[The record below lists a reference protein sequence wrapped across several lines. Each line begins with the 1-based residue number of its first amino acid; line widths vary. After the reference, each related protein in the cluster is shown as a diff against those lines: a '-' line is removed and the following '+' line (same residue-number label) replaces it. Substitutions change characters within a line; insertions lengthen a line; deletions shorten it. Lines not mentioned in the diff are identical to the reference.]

1 MDENL
6 TELAVSSETPVNP
19 AGKTFT
25 QEEFDAKLS
34 KRVNK
39 ESSWFLTKLG
49 IEKKEDLDGIVEK
62 LEKLEKYKDYDELR
76 TQNESLQNLV
86 NSLQAEKSKTQY
98 MRAIEKADVDEEV
111 MELVYTKVTPNK
123 DEKVEDY
130 TKRVQDY
137 LKSHPNF
144 IKGTTSTIS
153 TSVDLTGK
161 TTNLGDT
168 NKRMN
173 DFIRKRK
180 E

>member
-1 MDENL
+1 MEENN
-6 TELAVSSETPVNP
+6 VVETTIAEIPTAP
-19 AGKTFT
+19 KTFT
-25 QEEFDAKLS
+25 QDEVNTMIANRLS
-34 KRVNK
+34 KSEK
-39 ESSWFLTKLG
+39 SIYSKLG
-49 IEKKEDLDGIVEK
+49 ISGKDELESLIAKLTDYDTVKTSHNEL
-62 LEKLEKYKDYDELR
+62 LEKVTRLE
-76 TQNESLQNLV
+76 N
-86 NSLQAEKSKTQY
+86 EKSKTQY

-111 MELVYTKVTPNK
+111 MELVYTKVAPNK